1 MADFI
6 GSSDT
11 LHLFTE
17 GAWGVVVDS
26 EINLV
31 VASGAANVL
40 ATSRKWSAGE
50 TNIEAEEL
58 AQTSLES
65 LVASAKGSSSKYT
78 IPKSAQAEAKKAL
91 EWRKEHKR
99 GGTSVGLNTA
109 RTLAKG
115 GQIGIEKVRHIAKYF
130 PRHEVY
136 KKAEGFRPGEDG
148 FPSNSRIAWALWG
161 GDPAWRW
168 ARAIVERE
176 EKKALRADGYAL
188 NEVYKVGPDIK
199 DFSYDDEE
207 MGPEFLTRVR
217 LDGSGMDR
225 LYKIDPDY
233 KSYVW
238 DDGKWDDLGIMD
250 ANIWD
255 YDSELDYENDDCEK
269 SHILIDPESAI
280 IIGARL
286 FVNPTKPVTIEDI
299 DMYEA
304 ELAAAGMEEV
314 DWDFVDRVITAAA
327 PAEADGQYT
336 PEERAENAA
345 EQVRDAQ
352 GRFAKVGSTV
362 VVGRDPV
369 NGRGVI
375 TRVNPETRQVT
386 VQLGNGN
393 EVSVDG
399 SLVERADLYPTQGWP
414 ADTDLTAPPI
424 DTSGILGEPRT
435 PINRAVAQ
443 IPGTLPAMTSKD
455 LSDMLSNWDA
465 WVKTQRDAFVPSR
478 GMDPTPVQQKDS
490 LDSGRTNFT
499 KDAYDHPL
507 LKDWLTKS
515 DSAGRPNSMW
525 YNPITAAGDAPKTV
539 SPDTSDVQPVYMAV
553 VDPDDSR
560 AVMALISLV
569 PASTKSTAPMVYKR
583 DQGKWE
589 RDPKTLADLTSATPP
604 PVIPL
609 DSETLNDVLQQVDE
623 TQGVA
628 KEPVTASV
636 ALAILFG
643 EDALVAAGG
652 ADRNRGNAET
662 LRRYWTTGKG
672 ALKIRWGTPGDWKR
686 CVRQLSKY
694 MGVRAKGYCQLRH
707 KEATGVY
714 TGSRLNPGTEN
725 SIAVPGENDDDLSI
739 TTVEPEDMHIPLKAI
754 LAETADEED
763 GWQPDEE
770 ILLILSDPEALYEEE
785 FSLVA
790 AGGADRNRGNAEK
803 LRRYWTVGKG
813 GLKIRWGTKGD
824 WTRCVR
830 NLQKYLGPRAKG
842 YCALR
847 HKEMNGVWPGDR
859 RNQEAGIMAS
869 ADQYGYSIPAKTSEQ
884 IIEEAA
890 LRARAA
896 ELKAKFGMT
905 AGAEVSVSNFF
916 IPEPIYRTEDM
927 EDLVEELE
935 PVDEQEIE
943 IDDLIPTQDTVDLE
957 NVEEVMDSD
966 KPVSVLITE
975 DGPLLVDGHHRTS
988 AYRLRGEDEIPAE
1001 IYRALAA
1008 SVGKFDSDFGYSP
1021 EEDFYNSLMEDNL
1034 IPEEYELAENLLLIT
1049 QKYGKFDDDNTG
1061 VWVGYTPASEN
1072 EDNAKIGVKCG
1083 NCVFFQAPNGCQ
1095 IIKAEVEDGGLCRFA
1110 VLPDGAVTAT
1120 AGSKPAPKKEQIKG
1134 SDRNKP
1140 GSADTGAGVTFTQKI
1155 EDALAK
1161 KVKKHN
1167 EDAKDGRK
1175 TNIRTLKAVY
1185 RRGAGAFSTSHRP
1198 DQNRNSWAMA
1208 RVNAYLHL
1216 LKTGTPKNKKYTT
1229 DNDLLPASH
1238 PRSSKKSNSILAAGA
1253 YEVNENTYKAEGSRF
1268 KIPLVIPEEMESGDG
1283 RKFKKGAIELRELPL
1298 PLLWQIQTGS
1308 GHDGSVVVGRI
1319 DHMERTDD
1327 GIGNAYGYFDTGEYG
1342 KEAERLVREGFLRG
1356 VSADMDKFE
1365 AAEEVEEEVV
1375 AASEEGEEDTTIKKE
1390 KIVIS
1395 KARVMAVTIV
1405 PKPAFQECKIFLDEE
1420 TDESPEEDEMIPD
1433 GIYVEDVDPADAE
1446 AIVASGIIAGA
1457 IPTTPPKAWF
1467 ENPKLSQPT
1476 PLTVTDDGRVYGHI
1490 AAWHVDHIGMVAGTK
1505 PPRSR
1510 SGYQYFHTG
1519 VVRTEEGVDMPVGQ
1533 ITLAGGHADIRASA
1547 AEAVKH
1553 YDDTASAVIDVHAG
1567 EDRHGIWVA
1576 GSLRPGVSPEQV
1588 RALRA
1593 SAPSGD
1599 WRPIRGSL
1607 ELVAVCQVNVPGFPI
1622 ARAMVAGGQI
1632 TALVAA
1638 GASTLAKMRSNP
1650 VEELNERVARL
1661 EADKNAELF
1670 AAADAARAKF
1680 AALRPSAVEFVA
1692 EEEVAEAVTADA
1704 FYEDVQPQL
1713 VDSLANLLADVVS
1726 VSFIAQGYHWNV
1738 KGSNFPQYH
1747 ELFGE
1752 IYEDIYSSVDPLAEN
1767 ILKMGYDAPFTLSAF
1782 AAMSELS
1789 ASATMDNSCQAMAYD
1804 LYISNQMVTQ
1814 KLKEAFAVADAAN
1827 EQGVADFLAGR
1838 IDMHQKWGW
1847 QLKASSQGH
1856 EMPASVEEVVVEEPY
1871 EEYFELM
1878 DFSDRSALVAEFSLM
1893 SEFKMFS
1900 PEERE
1905 ELAKKGQAMK
1915 DGSYPIRNKA
1925 DLKNAIQAYGRAK
1938 NKAATKKHIIK
1949 RAKALGETELIPEEW
1964 NFSSISVDDLRS
1976 RITEF
1981 SAKVE
1986 TAE

>member
-17 GAWGVVVDS
+17 GSWGVVVDS
-26 EINLV
+26 DVNLV

-50 TNIEAEEL
+50 TDSEAEQL
-58 AQTSLES
+58 AQES
-65 LVASAKGSSSKYT
+65 LSALVAAGKGSSSKYT

-91 EWRKEHKR
+91 EWRKEEKR
-99 GGTSVGLNTA
+99 GGTNVGLNTA
-109 RTLAKG
+109 RTLAAG

-130 PRHEVY
+130 PRHEVD
-136 KKAEGFRPGEDG
+136 KKGKGWKPGEDG
-148 FPSNSRIAWALWG
+148 FPSNGRIAWALWG
-161 GDPAWRW
+161 GDAAWRW

-176 EKKALRADGYAL
+176 EKKALRAAGYGL
-188 NEVYKVGPDIK
+188 NEEPHVGPDIT
-199 DFSYDDEE
+199 DFGYDEDN

-225 LYKIDPDY
+225 LYKIDPDQ
-233 KSYVW
+233 KCYVW

-250 ANIWD
+250 GNIWD

-286 FVNPTKPVTIEDI
+286 FVNPSKPVTIEDI
-299 DMYEA
+299 DVYES
-304 ELAAAGMEEV
+304 ELAAASLEEI
-314 DWDFVDRVITAAA
+314 DWEFVDRVITAAG
-327 PAEADGQYT
+327 ETDGTYT
-336 PEERAENAA
+336 PEERAENAS

-352 GRFAKVGSTV
+352 GRFATVGSTV
-362 VVGRDPV
+362 VIGRDPV

-375 TRVNPETRQVT
+375 TGLNPETRSIT
-386 VQLGNGN
+386 VRLGNGN
-393 EVSVDG
+393 EVTVDG
-399 SLVERADLYPTQGWP
+399 SLVEKASLYPTQGWP

-465 WVKTQRDAFVPSR
+465 WVKTQRDAFVPAR
-478 GMDPTPVQQKDS
+478 GMDPVGVQEKDS
-490 LDSGRTNFT
+490 LDSNGTNFT

-507 LKDWLTKS
+507 LKKWLQGS
-515 DSAGRPNSMW
+515 DEAGRPNSMW

-569 PASTKSTAPMVYKR
+569 PASTVSTAPMVYKR
-583 DQGKWE
+583 NQGKWE
-589 RDPKTLADLTSATPP
+589 RDPKTLADLSSATPP

-643 EDALVAAGG
+643 GDALVAAGG

-662 LRRYWTTGKG
+662 LRRYWTTGEG

-707 KEATGVY
+707 KEATGIY

-725 SIAVPGENDDDLSI
+725 SIAVPSENEDDLAI

-754 LAETADEED
+754 LAETESEED

-770 ILLILSDPEALYEEE
+770 IILIMSDPESLYEEE
-785 FSLVA
+785 FALIA

-813 GLKIRWGTKGD
+813 GLKIRWGTPGD

-830 NLQKYLGPRAKG
+830 NLQKYLGPRAEG
-842 YCALR
+842 YCSLR

-859 RNQEAGIMAS
+859 RNQEAGVMAS
-869 ADQYGYSIPAKTSEQ
+869 ADQYGYTIPAKTSEQ
-884 IIEEAA
+884 IIEEAS

-935 PVDEQEIE
+935 PIDEQEIE

-957 NVEEVMDSD
+957 NVEEVMDSE

-1008 SVGKFDSDFGYSP
+1008 SAGKVDLDYGYSP
-1021 EEDFYNSLMEDNL
+1021 EEDLLPEDEAL
-1034 IPEEYELAENLLLIT
+1034 
-1049 QKYGKFDDDNTG
+1049 
-1061 VWVGYTPASEN
+1061 V
-1072 EDNAKIGVKCG
+1072 
-1083 NCVFFQAPNGCQ
+1083 
-1095 IIKAEVEDGGLCRFA
+1095 
-1110 VLPDGAVTAT
+1110 AT
-1120 AGSKPAPKKEQIKG
+1120 AGSKPAPKKDQIKG
-1134 SDRNKP
+1134 SDKNKA

-1155 EDALAK
+1155 EDALSK
-1161 KVKKHN
+1161 KVQKHN
-1167 EDAKDGRK
+1167 EDAEDGRK

-1208 RVNAYLHL
+1208 RVNAFLHL

-1238 PRSSKKSNSILAAGA
+1238 PKSSKKSNSIIAAGA
-1253 YEVNENTYKAEGSRF
+1253 YEVNENTYKAEGARF
-1268 KIPLVIPEEMESGDG
+1268 KIPLVIPEELESGDG

-1319 DHMERTDD
+1319 DHMERTDE

-1342 KEAERLVREGFLRG
+1342 QEAERLVREGFLRG

-1365 AAEEVEEEVV
+1365 AAEELVEEVV

-1405 PKPAFQECKIFLDEE
+1405 PKPAFQECKILLDEE
-1420 TDESPEEDEMIPD
+1420 TESPEEDEMIPD

-1476 PLTVTDDGRVYGHI
+1476 PLTVTDDGRVFGHI

-1567 EDRHGIWVA
+1567 EDQFGIWVA

-1650 VEELNERVARL
+1650 VDELNERVARL

-1670 AAADAARAKF
+1670 AAAEAARAKF
-1680 AALRPSAVEFVA
+1680 AALRPAAVEFVA

-1713 VDSLANLLADVVS
+1713 VDSLATLLADVVAI
-1726 VSFIAQGYHWNV
+1726 SFIAQGYHWNV

-1767 ILKMGYDAPFTLSAF
+1767 ILKMGYDAPFTLSSF
-1782 AAMSELS
+1782 AAMSELA

-1814 KLKEAFAVADAAN
+1814 RLKEVFAVADAAN
-1827 EQGVADFLAGR
+1827 EQGVADFIAGR

-1847 QLKASSQGH
+1847 QLKSSSQGH
-1856 EMPASVEEVVVEEPY
+1856 EMPASAEEVVVEEPY
-1871 EEYFELM
+1871 EEYFEMM
-1878 DFSDRSALVAEFSLM
+1878 DFSDRSALVADFSLM

-1905 ELAKKGQAMK
+1905 ELAKKGEAMK

-1938 NKAATKKHIIK
+1938 NKAATKKHIVK
-1949 RAKALGETELIPEEW
+1949 RAKALGETEMIPEEW
-1964 NFSSISVDDLRS
+1964 NFSTVSVDDLRS

>member
-1 MADFI
+1 MANFV

-17 GAWGVVVDS
+17 GSWGVVVDS
-26 EINLV
+26 EVNLI

-40 ATSRKWSAGE
+40 ATSRKWTPGDVDS
-50 TNIEAEEL
+50 EAEEL
-58 AQTSLES
+58 ANTSLTS
-65 LVASAKGSSSKYT
+65 LVAAGKGSSSKYT

-99 GGTSVGLNTA
+99 GGTNVGLNTA
-109 RTLAKG
+109 RTLAEG

-130 PRHEVY
+130 PRHEVD
-136 KKAEGFRPGEDG
+136 KKGKGWKPGEDG
-148 FPSNSRIAWALWG
+148 FPSNGRIAWALWG
-161 GDPAWRW
+161 GDAAWRW

-176 EKKALRADGYAL
+176 EKKALRAAGYGL
-188 NEVYKVGPDIK
+188 NEEPHVGPDIT
-199 DFSYDDEE
+199 DFEYNDEN

-225 LYKIDPDY
+225 LYKIDPDH
-233 KSYVW
+233 KCYVW

-250 ANIWD
+250 ADIWD
-255 YDSELDYENDDCEK
+255 YDSELDYDNDDCEK

-286 FVNPTKPVTIEDI
+286 FVNPSKPVTIEDI
-299 DMYEA
+299 DAYES
-304 ELAAAGMEEV
+304 ELAAASMEEV
-314 DWDFVDRVITAAA
+314 DWDFVDRVITAAG
-327 PAEADGQYT
+327 EADGTYT

-345 EQVRDAQ
+345 EQVRDRQ
-352 GRFAKVGSTV
+352 GRFATVGSTV
-362 VVGRDPV
+362 VVARDPQ

-375 TRVNPETRQVT
+375 TGLNPETRQVT
-386 VQLGNGN
+386 VRLGNGN
-393 EVSVDG
+393 EVTVDG

-465 WVKTQRDAFVPSR
+465 WVKTQRDAFVPTR
-478 GMDPTPVQQKDS
+478 GMDPIAVQEKNS
-490 LDSGRTNFT
+490 LDSGKTNFT

-507 LKDWLTKS
+507 LQDWLKKS

-539 SPDTSDVQPVYMAV
+539 NPDTSDVQPVYMAV

-569 PASTKSTAPMVYKR
+569 PASTVSTAPMVYKR
-583 DQGKWE
+583 DQGKWV
-589 RDPKTLADLTSATPP
+589 RDPKTLADLSSATPP

-672 ALKIRWGTPGDWKR
+672 AAKIRWGTPGDWKR

-707 KEATGVY
+707 KEATGIY
-714 TGSRLNPGTEN
+714 TGSRFNPGTEN
-725 SIAVPGENDDDLSI
+725 SIAVPSESDDDLSI
-739 TTVEPEDMHIPLKAI
+739 TTVEPEDMHTPLKAI

-770 ILLILSDPEALYEEE
+770 IILILSDPEALYEEE

-813 GLKIRWGTKGD
+813 GLKIRWGTPGD

-842 YCALR
+842 YCSLR

-869 ADQYGYSIPAKTSEQ
+869 ADQYGYTIPAKTSEQ

-896 ELKAKFGMT
+896 ELKAKFGLT
-905 AGAEVSVSNFF
+905 ASAEVSVANFF
-916 IPEPIYRTEDM
+916 IPEPIYRTQDM
-927 EDLVEELE
+927 EDLVEEME
-935 PVDEQEIE
+935 PVDEQEIA

-957 NVEEVMDSD
+957 NVEEVMDSE

-1008 SVGKFDSDFGYSP
+1008 SVGQFDYDLGYSP
-1021 EEDFYNSLMEDNL
+1021 EEDLLPEDEAL
-1034 IPEEYELAENLLLIT
+1034 
-1049 QKYGKFDDDNTG
+1049 
-1061 VWVGYTPASEN
+1061 V
-1072 EDNAKIGVKCG
+1072 
-1083 NCVFFQAPNGCQ
+1083 
-1095 IIKAEVEDGGLCRFA
+1095 
-1110 VLPDGAVTAT
+1110 AT
-1120 AGSKPAPKKEQIKG
+1120 AGSKPAPKKDQIKG
-1134 SDRNKP
+1134 SDKNKK

-1155 EDALAK
+1155 EDALSK
-1161 KVKKHN
+1161 KVSKHN

-1175 TNIRTLKAVY
+1175 TNLRTLKAVY

-1238 PRSSKKSNSILAAGA
+1238 PKSSKNSNSILAGGA
-1253 YEVNENTYKAEGSRF
+1253 YKVNENTYKAEGARF
-1268 KIPLVIPEEMESGDG
+1268 KIPLVIPEQMESGDG

-1319 DHMERTDD
+1319 DHMERTDQ

-1342 KEAERLVREGFLRG
+1342 QEAERLVREGFLRG

-1375 AASEEGEEDTTIKKE
+1375 AASEEGEEDKTIKKE

-1433 GIYVEDVDPADAE
+1433 GIYVENVDPADAE

-1457 IPTTPPKAWF
+1457 IPTTPPKSWF

-1476 PLTVTDDGRVYGHI
+1476 PLTVTDDGRVFGHI

-1567 EDRHGIWVA
+1567 EDQFGIWVA
-1576 GSLRPGVSPEQV
+1576 GSLRPGVTPEQV

-1670 AAADAARAKF
+1670 AAAEAARAKF
-1680 AALRPSAVEFVA
+1680 AALRPSVVEFVA
-1692 EEEVAEAVTADA
+1692 DEEVSEAVTADA

-1713 VDSLANLLADVVS
+1713 VDSLASLLADVVAI
-1726 VSFIAQGYHWNV
+1726 SFIAQGYHWNV

-1752 IYEDIYSSVDPLAEN
+1752 IYSDIYGSVDPMAEN
-1767 ILKMGYDAPFTLSAF
+1767 ILKLGYDAPFTLSSF
-1782 AAMSELS
+1782 AAMSELA

-1804 LYISNQMVTQ
+1804 LYIANQVVTQ

-1827 EQGVADFLAGR
+1827 EQGIADFIAGR
-1838 IDMHQKWGW
+1838 IDEHQKWGW

-1856 EMPASVEEVVVEEPY
+1856 EMPAVAEDVIVEEPY
-1871 EEYFELM
+1871 EEYFEMM
-1878 DFSDRSALVAEFSLM
+1878 DFSDRSALVAEFALV

-1905 ELAKKGQAMK
+1905 ELAKKGEAMK

-1925 DLKNAIQAYGRAK
+1925 DLKNAIQAFGRAK
-1938 NKAATKKHIIK
+1938 NKAATKKHIVK

-1964 NFSSISVDDLRS
+1964 NFSAVSVDDLRS

>member
-1 MADFI
+1 MANFI

-17 GAWGVVVDS
+17 GSWGVVVDS
-26 EINLV
+26 EINLI
-31 VASGAANVL
+31 VASGAATVL
-40 ATSRKWSAGE
+40 SSSRKWATADVDSD
-50 TNIEAEEL
+50 IEEIA
-58 AQTSLES
+58 SES
-65 LVASAKGSSSKYT
+65 LSSLIAAGKGSSSKYT
-78 IPKSAQAEAKKAL
+78 IPKSVKAEAEKAL
-91 EWRKEHKR
+91 EWRKEEKR

-109 RTLAKG
+109 RTLARG

-130 PRHEVY
+130 PRHEVD
-136 KKAEGFRPGEDG
+136 KKAEGWKPGEDG
-148 FPSNSRIAWALWG
+148 FPSNGRIAWALWG
-161 GDPAWRW
+161 GDAAWRW
-168 ARAIVERE
+168 ASTIVERE

-188 NEVYKVGPDIK
+188 NEVQKVGPDIK
-199 DFSYDDEE
+199 DFSYEDE
-207 MGPEFLTRVR
+207 GTAPEFLTRVR
-217 LDGSGMDR
+217 LDGTGMDR
-225 LYKIDPDY
+225 LYKVDPDH

-238 DDGKWDDLGIMD
+238 DDGKWDDLGMMD
-250 ANIWD
+250 ATVWD

-286 FVNPTKPVTIEDI
+286 FVHPSKPVMVEEI
-299 DMYEA
+299 DAYEA
-304 ELAAAGMEEV
+304 ELAAASIDEV
-314 DWDFVDRVITAAA
+314 DWDFVDRVITAAG
-327 PAEADGQYT
+327 ETEDDGDYT

-345 EQVRDAQ
+345 EQVRDKQ
-352 GRFAKVGSTV
+352 GRFAKTGASV
-362 VVGRDPV
+362 VVAGDQN
-369 NGRGVI
+369 NGRGII
-375 TRVNPETRQVT
+375 TGQNPDTQEFE
-386 VQLGNGN
+386 VQLANGTKVNVAGN
-393 EVSVDG
+393 
-399 SLVERADLYPTQGWP
+399 LVESANLYPARSEYP
-414 ADTDLTAPPI
+414 ADTDITAPPI

-435 PINRAVAQ
+435 PVNRAVAQ
-443 IPGTLPAMTSKD
+443 LPGTLPAMNQQS
-455 LSDMLSNWDA
+455 LSDMLANWDA
-465 WVKTQRDAFVPSR
+465 WVKNQRDSFIP
-478 GMDPTPVQQKDS
+478 GPTASPVKVQRKNS
-490 LDSGRTNFT
+490 LDSGDTNFT

-507 LKDWLTKS
+507 LQQWLKGTDRLGYK
-515 DSAGRPNSMW
+515 NSMW
-525 YNPITAAGDAPKTV
+525 YNPITAAGSEPKTV
-539 SPDTSDVQPVYMAV
+539 TPDTSDVQPVYMAV
-553 VDPDDSR
+553 VDSDDPR
-560 AVMALISLV
+560 AVLDLISLV
-569 PASTKSTAPMVYKR
+569 PASTVSTAPMVYKR
-583 DQGKWE
+583 NEGKWE
-589 RDPKTLADLTSATPP
+589 RDPKILADLSSATPP
-604 PVIPL
+604 PVVPL
-609 DSETLNDVLQQVDE
+609 NTEDLNDVLQQVDE
-623 TQGVA
+623 TQGVE
-628 KEPVTASV
+628 KEPVTASI
-636 ALAILFG
+636 ALTILFG
-643 EDALVAAGG
+643 GDALVAAGG
-652 ADRNRGNAET
+652 ADRNRGGAAA
-662 LRRYWTTGKG
+662 LRRYWTKGKG
-672 ALKIRWGTPGDWKR
+672 AAKIRWGTPGDWKR

-714 TGSRLNPGTEN
+714 TGSRLNPGREN

-739 TTVEPEDMHIPLKAI
+739 TTVEPEDMHLPLKAI
-754 LAETADEED
+754 LAETAEEED

-770 ILLILSDPEALYEEE
+770 ILLILSDPESLYEEE
-785 FSLVA
+785 FALVA

-803 LRRYWTVGKG
+803 LRRYWTKGKG
-813 GLKIRWGTKGD
+813 GLKIRWGTPGD

-830 NLQKYLGPRAKG
+830 NLQKYMGPRAKG

-859 RNQEAGIMAS
+859 KNRETSIMAS
-869 ADQYGYSIPAKTSEQ
+869 VEPLGYAIPVKSTED
-884 IIEEAA
+884 IIQDAA
-890 LRARAA
+890 LRARTA
-896 ELKAKFGMT
+896 ELRAQIGMT
-905 AGAEVSVSNFF
+905 AGAEVSVANFF

-935 PVDEQEIE
+935 PVDEQAIA
-943 IDDLIPTQDTVDLE
+943 IDDLIPTQETVDLE
-957 NVEEVMDSD
+957 NVEEVMDSE

-1008 SVGKFDSDFGYSP
+1008 SAGQFDYDLGYSP
-1021 EEDFYNSLMEDNL
+1021 EENLSSEDETL
-1034 IPEEYELAENLLLIT
+1034 I
-1049 QKYGKFDDDNTG
+1049 
-1061 VWVGYTPASEN
+1061 
-1072 EDNAKIGVKCG
+1072 
-1083 NCVFFQAPNGCQ
+1083 
-1095 IIKAEVEDGGLCRFA
+1095 
-1110 VLPDGAVTAT
+1110 AT
-1120 AGSKPAPKKEQIKG
+1120 AGSKPAPKKDQIKG
-1134 SDRNKP
+1134 SEKNKK
-1140 GSADTGAGVTFTQKI
+1140 GSAGTGAGVSFTAKI
-1155 EDALAK
+1155 EEALSN
-1161 KVKKHN
+1161 KVTKHN
-1167 EDAKDGRK
+1167 EKAKDGRK
-1175 TNIRTLKAVY
+1175 ANLRTLKAVY

-1216 LKTGTPKNKKYTT
+1216 LKTGSPKNKKYTT

-1238 PRSSKKSNSILAAGA
+1238 PKSSKKSNSILAAGA
-1253 YEVNENTYKAEGSRF
+1253 YHVNDNTYKAEGSRF

-1298 PLLWQIQTGS
+1298 PLLWQISTGS

-1365 AAEEVEEEVV
+1365 ASEEVEEEVV
-1375 AASEEGEEDTTIKKE
+1375 TSSKEGEEDKTIKKE

-1405 PKPAFQECKIFLDEE
+1405 PKPAFQECKIFLDQE

-1433 GIYVEDVDPADAE
+1433 GIYVENVEPAE
-1446 AIVASGIIAGA
+1446 AEAVVASGMIAGA
-1457 IPTTPPKAWF
+1457 IPTTPPQSWF
-1467 ENPKLSQPT
+1467 QDPKLSQPT
-1476 PLTVTDDGRVYGHI
+1476 PLTVTDEGRVYGHI

-1510 SGYQYFHTG
+1510 SKYSYFHTG
-1519 VVRTEEGVDMPVGQ
+1519 VVRTEEGADVPVGQ

-1567 EDRHGIWVA
+1567 EDSHGIWVA
-1576 GSLRPGVSPEQV
+1576 GSLRPGVTPEQV

-1638 GASTLAKMRSNP
+1638 GASALAKMRSNP
-1650 VEELNERVARL
+1650 VDELNERVARL

-1670 AAADAARAKF
+1670 AAAEEARAKF
-1680 AALRPSAVEFVA
+1680 AALRPAKADLEFVA
-1692 EEEVAEAVTADA
+1692 DEEVSEAVTADA

-1713 VDSLANLLADVVS
+1713 VDSLAKLLADVVAL
-1726 VSFIAQGYHWNV
+1726 SFIAQGYHWNV
-1738 KGSNFPQYH
+1738 KGRNFPQYH
-1747 ELFGE
+1747 EMFGE
-1752 IYEDIYSSVDPLAEN
+1752 IYSDIYGSVDPLAEN
-1767 ILKMGYDAPFTLSAF
+1767 ILKLGYDAPFTLSAF
-1782 AAMSELS
+1782 ATMSELA
-1789 ASATMDNSCQAMAYD
+1789 ASATMDNSCEAMAYD
-1804 LYISNQMVTQ
+1804 LYIANQIVIQ
-1814 KLKEAFAVADAAN
+1814 KLKEAFAVADASN
-1827 EQGVADFLAGR
+1827 EQGVADFLSGR

-1856 EMPASVEEVVVEEPY
+1856 EMPSSEEEVVVEEPY
-1871 EEYFELM
+1871 TEYFEVI
-1878 DFSDRSALVAEFSLM
+1878 DYSDRDALVAEFSML
-1893 SEFKMFS
+1893 SEFKIFTAD
-1900 PEERE
+1900 ERKK
-1905 ELAKKGQAMK
+1905 LAKDGKAMR
-1915 DGSYPIRNKA
+1915 DGSYPIRNKS
-1925 DLKNAIQAYGRAK
+1925 DLKNAIRAYGRAK
-1938 NKAATKKHIIK
+1938 SKAAAKRHIIK
-1949 RAKALGETELIPEEW
+1949 RARALGETELIPQEW
-1964 NFSSISVDDLRS
+1964 NFSDVSVEDLNA

>member
-1 MADFI
+1 MTNFI
-6 GSSDT
+6 GSSDA
-11 LHLFTE
+11 LQLFTE
-17 GAWGVVVDS
+17 GSWGVVVDS

-31 VASGAANVL
+31 VASGAASVL

-50 TNIEAEEL
+50 MSAEAEEL
-58 AQTSLES
+58 AQTSLTA
-65 LVASAKGSSSKYT
+65 LVAAGKGSSSKYT

-91 EWRKEHKR
+91 EWRKEEGR
-99 GGTSVGLNTA
+99 GGTSVGVNTA

-130 PRHEVY
+130 PRHEVD
-136 KKAEGFRPGEDG
+136 KNGKGWKPGEDG
-148 FPSNSRIAWALWG
+148 FPSNGRIAWALWG
-161 GDPAWRW
+161 GDAAWRW

-176 EKKALRADGYAL
+176 DKKALTADGYAL
-188 NEVYKVGPDIK
+188 NEVQKVGPDIK
-199 DFSYDDEE
+199 DFSYDDEATA
-207 MGPEFLTRVR
+207 PEFLTRVR

-225 LYKIDPDY
+225 LYKVDPDH
-233 KSYVW
+233 KCYVW

-250 ANIWD
+250 GNIWD
-255 YDSELDYENDDCEK
+255 YDDALDYENDDCEK
-269 SHILIDPESAI
+269 SHIMIDPESAI
-280 IIGARL
+280 IVGARL
-286 FVNPTKPVTIEDI
+286 FVNPHKPVTIEDI
-299 DMYEA
+299 DEYEA
-304 ELAAAGMEEV
+304 QLAAASMEEV
-314 DWDFVDRVITAAA
+314 DWDFVDRVITAAG
-327 PAEADGQYT
+327 ETDDGYT
-336 PEERAENAA
+336 PEERAANAA
-345 EQVRDAQ
+345 EQVRDRQ
-352 GRFAKVGSTV
+352 GRFATVGSTV
-362 VVGRDPV
+362 VVARDPQ

-375 TRVNPETRQVT
+375 TGLNPETRQVT
-386 VQLGNGN
+386 VRLGNGN
-393 EVSVDG
+393 EVTVDG

-424 DTSGILGEPRT
+424 DTSGIIGEPRT

-443 IPGTLPAMTSKD
+443 LPGTLPAMTSKD

-465 WVKTQRDAFVPSR
+465 WVKTQRDAFVPAR
-478 GMDPTPVQQKDS
+478 GMDPKAVQEKDS
-490 LDSGRTNFT
+490 LDSGGTNFT

-539 SPDTSDVQPVYMAV
+539 TPDTSDVQPVYMAV

-569 PASTKSTAPMVYKR
+569 PASTTSTAPMVYKR
-583 DQGKWE
+583 NQGKWE
-589 RDPKTLADLTSATPP
+589 RDPKTLADLSSATPP

-628 KEPVTASV
+628 PVTASV

-643 EDALVAAGG
+643 GDALVAAGG
-652 ADRNRGNAET
+652 LDRNRGNAET

-672 ALKIRWGTPGDWKR
+672 AAKIRWGTPGDWKR

-707 KEATGVY
+707 KEATGIY

-725 SIAVPGENDDDLSI
+725 SIAVPGEHEDDLAI
-739 TTVEPEDMHIPLKAI
+739 TTVTPEDMHTPLKAI
-754 LAETADEED
+754 LAETENEED

-813 GLKIRWGTKGD
+813 GAKIRWGTPGD

-842 YCALR
+842 YCSLR

-859 RNQEAGIMAS
+859 RNQETSIMAS
-869 ADQYGYSIPAKTSEQ
+869 AEPLGYIIPVKSTEE
-884 IIEEAA
+884 IIQDAA

-927 EDLVEELE
+927 EDLVEEME
-935 PVDEQEIE
+935 PVDEQEIA
-943 IDDLIPTQDTVDLE
+943 IDDLIPTQDTVDIE
-957 NVEEVMDSD
+957 NVEEVMESQ
-966 KPVSVLITE
+966 KPVVVLITE

-1001 IYRALAA
+1001 IYRA
-1008 SVGKFDSDFGYSP
+1008 
-1021 EEDFYNSLMEDNL
+1021 
-1034 IPEEYELAENLLLIT
+1034 I
-1049 QKYGKFDDDNTG
+1049 
-1061 VWVGYTPASEN
+1061 
-1072 EDNAKIGVKCG
+1072 
-1083 NCVFFQAPNGCQ
+1083 
-1095 IIKAEVEDGGLCRFA
+1095 
-1110 VLPDGAVTAT
+1110 
-1120 AGSKPAPKKEQIKG
+1120 
-1134 SDRNKP
+1134 
-1140 GSADTGAGVTFTQKI
+1140 
-1155 EDALAK
+1155 
-1161 KVKKHN
+1161 
-1167 EDAKDGRK
+1167 
-1175 TNIRTLKAVY
+1175 
-1185 RRGAGAFSTSHRP
+1185 
-1198 DQNRNSWAMA
+1198 
-1208 RVNAYLHL
+1208 
-1216 LKTGTPKNKKYTT
+1216 
-1229 DNDLLPASH
+1229 
-1238 PRSSKKSNSILAAGA
+1238 AAGGA
-1253 YEVNENTYKAEGSRF
+1253 YKVNENTYKAEGARF
-1268 KIPLVIPEEMESGDG
+1268 SIPLVIPEEMESGDG

-1375 AASEEGEEDTTIKKE
+1375 TASEEGEEDTTIKKE

-1433 GIYVEDVDPADAE
+1433 GIYVENVEPAE
-1446 AIVASGIIAGA
+1446 AEAVVASGIIAGA

-1467 ENPKLSQPT
+1467 ENPQLSQPT
-1476 PLTVTDDGRVYGHI
+1476 PLTVTDDGRVFGHI

-1519 VVRTEEGVDMPVGQ
+1519 VVRTEEGTDVPVGQ

-1576 GSLRPGVSPEQV
+1576 GSLRPGVTPEQV

-1638 GASTLAKMRSNP
+1638 GAQALAKMRSNP

-1670 AAADAARAKF
+1670 AAAEAARAKF
-1680 AALRPSAVEFVA
+1680 AALRPAVVEFVA

-1704 FYEDVQPQL
+1704 FYEEVQPQL
-1713 VDSLANLLADVVS
+1713 VDSLANLLADVVAI
-1726 VSFIAQGYHWNV
+1726 SFIAQGYHWNV

-1752 IYEDIYSSVDPLAEN
+1752 IYSDIYSSVDPLAEN
-1767 ILKMGYDAPFTLSAF
+1767 ILKMGYDSPFTLSAF
-1782 AAMSELS
+1782 ASMSELA

-1804 LYISNQMVTQ
+1804 LYIANQVVIQ
-1814 KLKEAFAVADAAN
+1814 KLKEAFSVADAAN

-1847 QLKASSQGH
+1847 QLKASTQGH
-1856 EMPASVEEVVVEEPY
+1856 EMPASEAEVVVEEPY
-1871 EEYFELM
+1871 EEYFEMM
-1878 DFSDRSALVAEFSLM
+1878 DFSDRSALVAEFALV

-1905 ELAKKGQAMK
+1905 ELAKKGEAMK

-1925 DLKNAIQAYGRAK
+1925 DLKNAIQAFGRAK

-1964 NFSSISVDDLRS
+1964 NFSNISVDDLRS